1 MIHPVGTQTIETERC
16 ILRRIAPGDAHL
28 MYENWARHEEVY
40 RFFPFDPIESEEAYR
55 EKVCKW
61 AENDESGSYFHWVIV
76 WKENGEPV
84 GTINLGHVEED
95 CLMSDTAYMLSPRYW
110 NRGIMTETVRAVLRY
125 AFERVGLNR
134 VQAEVFDGNAASA
147 RVLQKCGMRLEGTAR
162 QRYRKDGAWVDVHQ
176 YAAVKGDF
184 EK

>member
-61 AENDESGSYFHWVIV
+61 AGNDESGSYFHWVIV
-76 WKENGEPV
+76 WKENGEPD
-84 GTINLGHVEED
+84 GTINYKLGAYFECNGSREFFTPKELAALALNGYAVIPGLQIED
-95 CLMSDTAYMLSPRYW
+95 RQENLADRIQAAER
-110 NRGIMTETVRAVLRY
+110 RAKAL
-125 AFERVGLNR
+125 AKI
-134 VQAEVFDGNAASA
+134 QAQAPTHAISA
-147 RVLQKCGMRLEGTAR
+147 PYL
-162 QRYRKDGAWVDVHQ
+162 
-176 YAAVKGDF
+176 
-184 EK
+184 